1 MYIDYFL
8 KFTDADEASAVLFES
23 VGEDSR
29 PRYTAI
35 DVLGTLYKPTGSFI
49 TTDEGDMPEMVVVD
63 GWHVNV
69 RHNAEAPELEA
80 FRVFPETPMRGWA

>member
-1 MYIDYFL
+1 MYNDFML
-8 KFTDADEASAVLFES
+8 RFADAQEADAVLFD
-23 VGEDSR
+23 GEGDDRR
-29 PRYTAI
+29 PKYAAI
-35 DVLGTLYKPTGSFI
+35 DVLGTLYKPTGAFI
-49 TTDEGDMPEMVVVD
+49 TTDEGDIPEMTVVD

>member
-8 KFTDADEASAVLFES
+8 KFTDVDEAFAVLFEGE
-23 VGEDSR
+23 GEDRR
-29 PRYTAI
+29 PRYAAI

-49 TTDEGDMPEMVVVD
+49 SGDEGDIPEMVVVD

-80 FRVFPETPMRGWA
+80 FRVFPETPQRGWA